1 MGFYVSDSKNLCLRN
16 KDRGGSLNDVDL
28 SNLTYNIITKMAKE
42 LFKNATVNNI
52 RSLLQAYN
60 GAPLTSLS
68 NFPTSCAINQESS
81 NQYARLE
88 LQFYDFQEAFT
99 KFNLIAKA
107 CNQFGYHPEM
117 FNVYN
122 RVIIKFYTPQND
134 DKVLTLKDLYVSHF
148 IDELYSKDVETA
160 H

>member
-1 MGFYVSDSKNLCLRN
+1 
-16 KDRGGSLNDVDL
+16 
-28 SNLTYNIITKMAKE
+28 MAKE

-52 RSLLQAYN
+52 RTLLQGYS
-60 GAPLTSLS
+60 GTPLSTLN
-68 NFPTSCAINQESS
+68 NFPTSCAINQEAH

-107 CNQFGYHPEM
+107 CSQFGYRPEM

-122 RVIIKFYTPQND
+122 RIILKLYTPQANE
-134 DKVLTLKDLYVSHF
+134 KVLTLKDLYVSYF
-148 IDELYSKDVETA
+148 IDGLHSHDVQTAHETA
-160 H
+160 I

>member
-1 MGFYVSDSKNLCLRN
+1 
-16 KDRGGSLNDVDL
+16 
-28 SNLTYNIITKMAKE
+28 MAKE

-52 RSLLQAYN
+52 RSLLQTFSAT
-60 GAPLTSLS
+60 PLTSFS
-68 NFPTSCAINQESS
+68 HFPSTCAINQEAH

-107 CNQFGYHPEM
+107 CSQFGYRPEM

-122 RVIIKFYTPQND
+122 RIIIKLYTPHDNE
-134 DKVLTLKDLYVSHF
+134 KVLTLKDLYVSYFVDGLHSHNV
-148 IDELYSKDVETA
+148 EKAHETA
-160 H
+160 LEKLKELE

>member
-1 MGFYVSDSKNLCLRN
+1 
-16 KDRGGSLNDVDL
+16 
-28 SNLTYNIITKMAKE
+28 MAKE

-52 RSLLQAYN
+52 RTLLQGYS
-60 GAPLTSLS
+60 GTPLTSLN
-68 NFPTSCAINQESS
+68 NFPTSCAINEEAH

-107 CNQFGYHPEM
+107 CSQFGYRPEM

-122 RVIIKFYTPQND
+122 RIIVKFYTPQND
-134 DKVLTLKDLYVSHF
+134 EKVLTMKDLYVSHF
-148 IDELYSKDVETA
+148 IDELQSHNVEAA